1 MSGAGTFDSSLFRVQ
16 KTKIIGVPLD
26 LGQDRRGVD
35 MGPSALRVAGLNARL
50 RLLGNEVEDAGNVS
64 VAIAEMHGFGT
75 AKAKYL
81 SQVAETCRRHAA
93 WVEAILLERST
104 PLVLGGDHSIAIGTV
119 SGVAHFYRKK
129 KKNVGLI
136 WLDAHADMN
145 TPETTPSGNVHG
157 MPLACCLGLGAP
169 ELTRIGG
176 FSPKV
181 KPGRAALIGVRDV
194 DPGERDNVRRSGLRV
209 FTMRELDERGI
220 RAVMEEAL
228 AVACRGT
235 AGFCVTVDMDFV
247 DPEDA
252 PGVGTPVRGGASYRE
267 AHLAMEMIA
276 DSGRMLSFELTE
288 VNPVIDEANRTAEL
302 GVELALSAFGK
313 KIL

>member
-1 MSGAGTFDSSLFRVQ
+1 MRSIKV
-16 KTKIIGVPLD
+16 IGVPLD

-50 RLLGNEVEDAGNVS
+50 RALSYGVEDAGNVP
-64 VAIAEMHGFGT
+64 VAIAEMYGFGT
-75 AKAKYL
+75 KKAKYL
-81 SQVAETCRRHAA
+81 GQLAETCRRHAE
-93 WVEAILLERST
+93 WVESILHDRFI
-104 PLVLGGDHSIAIGTV
+104 PLVLGGDHSIAVGTV
-119 SGVAHFYRKK
+119 AGVADFYRKK
-129 KKNVGLI
+129 GKKIGLI

-169 ELTRIGG
+169 KLTRIGG

-181 KPGRAALIGVRDV
+181 EASRAALIGVRDV
-194 DPGERDNVRRSGLRV
+194 DPAEKRNVRKSGLRV
-209 FTMRELDERGI
+209 FTMREVDERGM
-220 RAVMEEAL
+220 RAVMAEAL
-228 AVACRGT
+228 AAASRDT

-247 DPEDA
+247 DPKEA
-252 PGVGTPVRGGASYRE
+252 PGVGTPVRGGATYRE

-276 DSGRMLSFELTE
+276 DAGKMLSLELVE
-288 VNPVIDEANRTAEL
+288 VNPVIDEANRTANL
-302 GVELALSAFGK
+302 AVELALSAFGK

>member
-1 MSGAGTFDSSLFRVQ
+1 MR
-16 KTKIIGVPLD
+16 KIKIIGVPLD

-50 RLLGNEVEDAGNVS
+50 RRLGCEVEDGGNVS
-64 VAIAEMHGFGT
+64 VAIAEMHAFGT
-75 AKAKYL
+75 EKAKYL
-81 SQVAETCRRHAA
+81 DQVAETCQRHAA
-93 WVEAILLERST
+93 WVEDILRKGST

-119 SGVAHFYRKK
+119 SGVANFYRNKK
-129 KKNVGLI
+129 RKIGLL

-145 TPETTPSGNVHG
+145 TPETTPSGNLHG

-169 ELTRIGG
+169 DLTHIGG

-181 KPGRAALIGVRDV
+181 KPRRAALIGVREV
-194 DPGERDNVRRSGLRV
+194 DAEEKDNVRKSGLRV
-209 FTMRELDERGI
+209 FSMRELDERGL
-220 RAVMEEAL
+220 RAVMREAL
-228 AVACRGT
+228 ALASRGT
-235 AGFCVTVDMDFV
+235 AGFCVTVDMDFL

-252 PGVGTPVRGGASYRE
+252 PGVGTPARGGATYRE